1 MIGRINGVLLE
12 KQPPH
17 LLVDVSG
24 VAYEVQASMQTFYQL
39 PEIGQRVTLHT
50 HFVVREDAQQL
61 FGFIVLQERALF
73 RTLLKV
79 NGIGAK
85 SALAIL
91 SSIAPDDFVRCIS
104 VQDIQALQRVPG
116 IGKKTAE
123 RLIIEMRDRLA
134 DWETS
139 GINVSTEFAN
149 GAVEIRPTSKQVE
162 QEALSAL
169 LALGFKPQEAS
180 RLITKVAADNLSC
193 EELIRLA
200 LQGVAQ

>member
-1 MIGRINGVLLE
+1 MIGRLNGVLLE

-17 LLVDVSG
+17 LLIDVGG

-39 PEIGQRVTLHT
+39 PELGERVTLHT

-61 FGFIVLQERALF
+61 FGFLLLQERALF

-91 SSIAPDDFVRCIS
+91 SSVTPDDFVRCITE
-104 VQDIQALQRVPG
+104 QNINALQKVPG

-123 RLIIEMRDRLA
+123 RLIVEMRDRLA
-134 DWETS
+134 DWEMS
-139 GINVSTEFAN
+139 GIHVSPEFAN
-149 GAVEIRPTSKQVE
+149 DANNNLMGKQAE

-180 RLITKVAADNLSC
+180 RLITKVAADNLSS

-200 LQGVAQ
+200 LKGVAQ